1 MGAFGTLSMGSIF
14 GVVLGC
20 LIVLAIG
27 AGLIKVQ
34 INKRRTKKHM
44 KLDEVKAKGI
54 ANDEERLN
62 QREMDEGDLFGV
74 RALEAG
80 YFGGVAQSR
89 PSSPTPSTTPSYKL
103 SPSTTVVNWGDR
115 STQPSS
121 ANSSTTD
128 LANIAIPKATKT
140 KPSPLRAEALD
151 ADLRAPSDDTASVGG
166 KGGAY
171 MPPQPSSRSQRSESP
186 ALGKPAGW
194 VSPLDVH
201 FSRPTTPSTPTT
213 PRPTSYLPKLNFP
226 DSERNALLVPTP
238 GASGIHSEAAS
249 IIGSDISASSKTTET
264 PAAPVPIAQ
273 RGRPLLPSAIYQDKI
288 PSPAARNGSRSIFP
302 ASDTLDERPSSP
314 SSPNAK
320 KPTSPTSP
328 IPAPFQLPSD
338 PDLFSEDDR
347 PWDSKP
353 NSGEE
358 RAVIRDSIVSKQRVS
373 VYRPSRP
380 SEQLNGHAHMNSIT
394 ASSMYSI
401 QSENPIIPD
410 FPKVL
415 QSHARNRSRSVST
428 ANHSRN
434 RSRSTSTGP
443 KSHSRS
449 SSVYSIAR
457 TMDSVR
463 HARKHSAERDH
474 RRSRDRDQIHFD
486 PSSNNRNRS
495 GSVQGRAVDFDHP
508 RESPFSNANAA
519 SNHSASSSASSFES
533 AVQKQNKDVTPKRQP
548 GLAVSSILQQ
558 QQQPDR
564 LSVAPSMGRGRS
576 ASEASQNSIGDFYDS
591 YYRQSIVA
599 QRISAIAQNQ
609 QAQTTLP
616 GQVPNG
622 EVHPSLR
629 RGSDDLVA
637 TGNESGQWIGG
648 MNVNSASAKQPPRG
662 PMNFNGPRG
671 PPPQQGPNAMNGGR
685 VPPPA
690 RGLKYGGD
698 NTSEGEDFG
707 EINMTVGRR
716 APPPTLGFNGLAG
729 QTIKEMPSPGMSP
742 PGVSDR
748 FPGRI

>member
-1 MGAFGTLSMGSIF
+1 
-14 GVVLGC
+14 
-20 LIVLAIG
+20 
-27 AGLIKVQ
+27 
-34 INKRRTKKHM
+34 M
-44 KLDEVKAKGI
+44 KLDEVKAKGL
-54 ANDEERLN
+54 ANDKERLN

-115 STQPSS
+115 STQPNS
-121 ANSSTTD
+121 ASSSTTD
-128 LANIAIPKATKT
+128 LASTAIPKTAKT
-140 KPSPLRAEALD
+140 KPSPLRMEAGD
-151 ADLRAPSDDTASVGG
+151 TNLRVASDNTASVGG

-171 MPPQPSSRSQRSESP
+171 IPPQSSSRSLRSESP

-201 FSRPTTPSTPTT
+201 FSRPTTPSTPTA
-213 PRPTSYLPKLNFP
+213 PRPTSFLPKLNFP
-226 DSERNALLVPTP
+226 DSGKNALTVPAS
-238 GASGIHSEAAS
+238 GASGIHSETAS
-249 IIGSDISASSKTTET
+249 IIGSDISATSKTTEA

-273 RGRPLLPSAIYQDKI
+273 RGRPLSPAAIYQQHN
-288 PSPAARNGSRSIFP
+288 PSPAAHNGSRSIFP
-302 ASDTLDERPSSP
+302 ASGASNERSSN
-314 SSPNAK
+314 SSGPKAK
-320 KPTSPTSP
+320 KPTSPISQMPT
-328 IPAPFQLPSD
+328 PFQLPSD

-353 NSGEE
+353 DSSEE

-373 VYRPSRP
+373 VYQPP
-380 SEQLNGHAHMNSIT
+380 GPNEQLTGHAHMNSIA
-394 ASSMYSI
+394 ASSVNSI
-401 QSENPIIPD
+401 QSENRTVPD
-410 FPKVL
+410 FPKEL
-415 QSHARNRSRSVST
+415 QSHTRNRSRSVST
-428 ANHSRN
+428 ANRDRS
-434 RSRSTSTGP
+434 RSRSTSTGG

-463 HARKHSAERDH
+463 HARKHSTERDH

-486 PSSNNRNRS
+486 PSSRSRNRS

-508 RESPFSNANAA
+508 RESPFSNANTT
-519 SNHSASSSASSFES
+519 SNHSHSSSASSFES

-548 GLAVSSILQQ
+548 GLAVSSILQ

-609 QAQTTLP
+609 QAQTVP
-616 GQVPNG
+616 SGQVPNG
-622 EVHPSLR
+622 ETHPGLR
-629 RGSDDLVA
+629 QESDGLVA
-637 TGNESGQWIGG
+637 TRNESGQWIGG
-648 MNVNSASAKQPPRG
+648 VNVNNTSMKQPTRG

-671 PPPQQGPNAMNGGR
+671 PPPRQGLNPMNGGR
-685 VPPPA
+685 GPPA

-698 NTSEGEDFG
+698 KTSEGEDAG
-707 EINMTVGRR
+707 GINTTIGRR
-716 APPPTLGFNGLAG
+716 VPPPLGFNGIAG

-742 PGVSDR
+742 PGVAER
-748 FPGRI
+748 FPSHI